1 MLECNRVLRKASKTL
16 AMADTVSFSGAQS
29 SSGWQKFAAG
39 WTVGG
44 LAGVAW
50 CYILTQT
57 LPYYF

>member
-1 MLECNRVLRKASKTL
+1 MLNGLR
-16 AMADTVSFSGAQS
+16 AQS
-29 SSGWQKFAAG
+29 SGGFQQFAAG